1 MRRKIFLLIVV
12 IFSLMGFR
20 PAQTQRV
27 IRVGVYENPPKIYT
41 DNEGN
46 IRGFWPELISYIADK
61 EGWKIVWISGNWNEN
76 LQRLMTNE
84 IDLMPD
90 TAWSE
95 ERSRQFAFNNETVVV
110 SWSRLY
116 VPAGSPIETIL
127 DLEGKKVAGLNGSL
141 NFSGPEGIKQLAEKF
156 GVHCTFIEMDSYLDV
171 FEALN
176 RNEVDAGLTNKDFGN
191 LYESRYNVTR
201 TPILIQPASIRFAL
215 PKDGELT
222 PYLIKTIDANLE
234 ALKADPNSIYY
245 QALDQYL
252 GEDAQ
257 KTFIQI
263 IPAWVYRSLLVA
275 GIAILLL
282 LAGSIFT
289 RRQIQQQTAK
299 LRASE
304 MRNRVLIENNPDI
317 IFRLNGN
324 GDFLDYHSTFQNTL
338 FSEPERFLGKNA
350 RDVLPPDL
358 AQITLEKVWKAIT
371 TKEIQMYEYQLPI
384 GCENR
389 DFEARYIT
397 NGKDEVIAIIRDI
410 TAQKQ
415 MERELRA
422 SEERYQTL
430 ARVAPVGIFH
440 TDSEGATTYVNPTWC
455 QISGLSPDEALGYG
469 WLKGVH
475 PDDRIMLE
483 KNWQEAARQHK
494 PSLADYRFVHAADGS
509 ITWVIGQA
517 VPEINTEGQLIGFVG
532 TITDITERKK
542 MEDLKAA
549 VIRAESADKLKSA
562 FLATMSHELRTPL
575 NSIIG
580 FTGILLQK
588 LVGPLNS
595 EQEKQLNM
603 VQSSA
608 RHLLNLINDVLDL
621 SKIEAG
627 YVNITREVF
636 DVADAISKS
645 LDKVRPL
652 ADKKGLKL
660 AASVKPEKIEICSDR
675 RRVEQI
681 LINLLNNAVKFTDH
695 GEVRLECN
703 VEDGWLTTRV
713 IDTGIGLKPE
723 DINILFRPFQQIDS
737 GITRQYD
744 GTGLG
749 LSICKRFV
757 ELLGGQ
763 IAVESEWGKGSIFS
777 FTLPIEGNNDE
788 S

>member
-1 MRRKIFLLIVV
+1 
-12 IFSLMGFR
+12 
-20 PAQTQRV
+20 
-27 IRVGVYENPPKIYT
+27 
-41 DNEGN
+41 
-46 IRGFWPELISYIADK
+46 
-61 EGWKIVWISGNWNEN
+61 
-76 LQRLMTNE
+76 
-84 IDLMPD
+84 
-90 TAWSE
+90 
-95 ERSRQFAFNNETVVV
+95 
-110 SWSRLY
+110 
-116 VPAGSPIETIL
+116 
-127 DLEGKKVAGLNGSL
+127 
-141 NFSGPEGIKQLAEKF
+141 
-156 GVHCTFIEMDSYLDV
+156 
-171 FEALN
+171 
-176 RNEVDAGLTNKDFGN
+176 
-191 LYESRYNVTR
+191 
-201 TPILIQPASIRFAL
+201 
-215 PKDGELT
+215 
-222 PYLIKTIDANLE
+222 
-234 ALKADPNSIYY
+234 
-245 QALDQYL
+245 
-252 GEDAQ
+252 
-257 KTFIQI
+257 
-263 IPAWVYRSLLVA
+263 
-275 GIAILLL
+275 L
-282 LAGSIFT
+282 LAVSIFT

-317 IFRLNGN
+317 IFRLNGS
-324 GDFLDYHSTFQNTL
+324 GDFLDYHSTFQNAL

-384 GCENR
+384 GSENR

-397 NGKDEVIAIIRDI
+397 NGNDEVIAIVRDI

-415 MERELRA
+415 IERELRA

-440 TDSEGATTYVNPTWC
+440 ADCEGATTYVNPTWC
-455 QISGLSPDEALGYG
+455 QISGLSFDEALGYG

-475 PDDRIMLE
+475 PDDRVMLE

-627 YVNITREVF
+627 YVNITREIF
-636 DVADAISKS
+636 DVADAVSKS
-645 LDKVRPL
+645 LDKVKPL

-660 AASVKPEKIEICSDR
+660 TASVRPEKIEICSDR

-681 LINLLNNAVKFTDH
+681 LINLLNNAVKFTDR

-703 VEDGWLTTRV
+703 AEDGWLTTRV

>member
-1 MRRKIFLLIVV
+1 MRRKLFFFIVA

-27 IRVGVYENPPKIYT
+27 IRVGAYENPPKIYT
-41 DNEGN
+41 DNKGN
-46 IRGFWPELISYIADK
+46 IRGFWPDLIGYIADK
-61 EGWKIVWISGNWNEN
+61 EGWKIEWVSGSWNEN
-76 LQRLMTNE
+76 LQRLATNE

-116 VPAGSPIETIL
+116 VPAGSSIETIL
-127 DLEGKKVAGLNGSL
+127 DLEGKKVAGLNGSV
-141 NFSGPEGIKQLAEKF
+141 NFNGPEGIKQLVEKF
-156 GVHCTFIEMDSYLDV
+156 GVHCTFIEMDSYLEV

-191 LYESRYNVTR
+191 LYESKYNVTR

-222 PYLIKTIDANLE
+222 PYLIEIIDAHLK
-234 ALKADPNSIYY
+234 ALKADPDSIYY
-245 QALDQYL
+245 QVLDQNL

-263 IPAWVYRSLLVA
+263 IPTWVYQSLLVA

-282 LAGSIFT
+282 LITSIFA
-289 RRQIQQQTAK
+289 RKQIQQQTA
-299 LRASE
+299 
-304 MRNRVLIENNPDI
+304 
-317 IFRLNGN
+317 
-324 GDFLDYHSTFQNTL
+324 
-338 FSEPERFLGKNA
+338 
-350 RDVLPPDL
+350 
-358 AQITLEKVWKAIT
+358 
-371 TKEIQMYEYQLPI
+371 
-384 GCENR
+384 
-389 DFEARYIT
+389 
-397 NGKDEVIAIIRDI
+397 
-410 TAQKQ
+410 
-415 MERELRA
+415 ELRA

-455 QISGLSPDEALGYG
+455 QISGLSFEEALGNG

-475 PDDRIMLE
+475 PDDRSMLE
-483 KNWQEAARQHK
+483 KNWQEAASQQK
-494 PSLADYRFVHAADGS
+494 PSLADYRYVHADGS
-509 ITWVIGQA
+509 IAWVIGQA
-517 VPEINTEGQLIGFVG
+517 VPEMNSEGKLIGFVG

-608 RHLLNLINDVLDL
+608 RHLLDLINDVLDL

-636 DVADAISKS
+636 DMADSVSKS

-652 ADKKGLKL
+652 ADKKGLKMT
-660 AASVKPEKIEICSDR
+660 ASVSPERIVICSDR

-681 LINLLNNAVKFTDH
+681 LINLLNNAVKFTDQ
-695 GEVRLECN
+695 GEVRLECTA
-703 VEDGWLTTRV
+703 EDGWLATRV

-723 DINILFRPFQQIDS
+723 DITVLFRPFQQIDS

-763 IAVESEWGKGSIFS
+763 ITVESEWGKGSIFS
-777 FTLPIEGNNDE
+777 FTLPLEGNNGE